1 MNKIIYS
8 LLLVLGSALLYI
20 GVQTGTP
27 ETVPPAALPTFAPVV
42 PESPSQPESAS
53 QPDPTARLENLLED
67 NPLFSPLADAEVRNF
82 DEMIDARVIRA
93 LVVYSKTSYFLD
105 GAVQR
110 GLDFDFLSQ
119 FEKFVNKSLN
129 TGHLK
134 VHMIFIPVTREE
146 ILPALLAG
154 RGDLAV
160 ANLTITPER
169 QRSIDFSRPVFSA
182 ISELLI
188 SQKQDEWQP
197 QSIDELSGRE
207 IHLRRS
213 SSYYSSLTGINEQ
226 LSARG
231 LAPARIRVVDEKLE
245 DEDLLEMLNAGLIST
260 TVVDSHK
267 ARFWQQIF
275 EDIRLHE
282 QLPLRDGAN
291 VAWAMRKNSPH
302 LLAMTNKFIKTHR
315 GGTLYG
321 NMMLQRYLKNTSYV
335 ENSLSTQSMQRFRDT
350 APVFRKYA
358 KEYEFDW
365 LMLMAQAYQESR
377 LNQTVRSS
385 AGAVGIMQ
393 IKPSTAA
400 DKRVNVK
407 NIGKLDNNVHA
418 GTRYLRFLRDHYFGE
433 EDMDET
439 EKTLFAFAAY
449 NAGPSRVIN
458 LRREAASA
466 GLNPNLWFGNV
477 EVIAARRI
485 GRETVQYVSNIYKY
499 WMTYRLAQ
507 HELKDRAASAPAT

>member
-1 MNKIIYS
+1 MNKISYG
-8 LLLVLGSALLYI
+8 LLLALGAVLVYI
-20 GVQTGTP
+20 GMQSGTP
-27 ETVPPAALPTFAPVV
+27 ATVPTTPLPASAEAA
-42 PESPSQPESAS
+42 SP
-53 QPDPTARLENLLED
+53 PDPTARLENLLGD
-67 NPLFSPLADAEVRNF
+67 NPIFSPLAAAEVRNF
-82 DEMIDARVIRA
+82 DEMVDARVIRA

-110 GLDFDFLSQ
+110 GLDFDFLRQ

-129 TGHLK
+129 TGHFK
-134 VHMIFIPVTREE
+134 VHMVFIPVTREE
-146 ILPALLAG
+146 ILPALIAG
-154 RGDLAV
+154 HGDLAV

-169 QRSIDFSRPVFSA
+169 QSSIDFSIPVFSA
-182 ISELLI
+182 INELLI
-188 SQKQDEWQP
+188 SQQQDDWQP
-197 QSIDELSGRE
+197 QSLDDLSGRE
-207 IHLRRS
+207 IHVRRS
-213 SSYYSSLTGINEQ
+213 SSYYSSLSSINQQ
-226 LSARG
+226 LTARG
-231 LAPARIRVVDEKLE
+231 LAPARIIRVDEKLE
-245 DEDLLEMLNAGLIST
+245 DEDLLEMLNAGLLST

-275 EDIRLHE
+275 TDMRLHS
-282 QLPLRDGAN
+282 QLPLREGAN

-302 LLAMTNKFIKTHR
+302 LAAMANKFIKTHR

-321 NMMLQRYLKNTSYV
+321 NLMLQRYLKNTSYV
-335 ENSLSTQSMQRFRDT
+335 ENALSSQSMQRFRDT

-358 KEYEFDW
+358 KQYEFDW
-365 LMLMAQAYQESR
+365 LMLMAQGFQESR
-377 LNQTVRSS
+377 LNQTVRSP
-385 AGAVGIMQ
+385 AGAMGIMQ

-400 DKRVNVK
+400 DKRVNVA
-407 NIGKLDNNVHA
+407 NIGQLDNNVHA
-418 GTRYLRFLRDHYFGE
+418 GTRYLRFLRDHYFGDA
-433 EDMDET
+433 DMDET

-458 LRREAASA
+458 LRREAEAA

-507 HELKDRAASAPAT
+507 HELKE

>member
-1 MNKIIYS
+1 MNKIAY
-8 LLLVLGSALLYI
+8 LLLLALGVVLLYV
-20 GVQTGTP
+20 GVHRDATDA
-27 ETVPPAALPTFAPVV
+27 EPPASAAISNALTPSPAGAP
-42 PESPSQPESAS
+42 E
-53 QPDPTARLENLLED
+53 PTARLENLFAD
-67 NPLFSPLADAEVRNF
+67 TPLFSPLASAAARDFDAMVE
-82 DEMIDARVIRA
+82 ARVIRA

-110 GLDFDFLSQ
+110 GLDYDFLRQ
-119 FEKFVNKSLN
+119 FENFVNKSLN

-134 VHMIFIPVTREE
+134 IHILFIPVTREE
-146 ILPALLAG
+146 LLPALMTG

-169 QRSIDFSRPVFSA
+169 QQQVDFSMPVFSA
-182 ISELLI
+182 INELLI
-188 SQKQDEWQP
+188 SQQEDAWQP
-197 QSIDELSGRE
+197 QSIDDLAGRE

-213 SSYYSSLTGINEQ
+213 SSYYTSLSSINQQ
-226 LSARG
+226 LAQRG
-231 LAPARIRVVDEKLE
+231 LAPAHIITVDEQLE

-267 ARFWQQIF
+267 ARFWQQVF
-275 EDIRLHE
+275 DRIRLHE
-282 QLPLRDGAN
+282 QLPLRAGAD
-291 VAWAMRKNSPH
+291 VAWAMRKNSTH
-302 LLAMTNKFIKTHR
+302 LQAMANKFIKTHR

-321 NMMLQRYLKNTSYV
+321 NLMLQRYLKNTSYV
-335 ENSLSTQSMQRFRDT
+335 DNALSSQSMQRFRET

-358 KEYEFDW
+358 KQYDFDW

-377 LNQTVRSS
+377 LNQTERSS
-385 AGAVGIMQ
+385 SGAVGIMQ

-400 DKRVNVK
+400 DKRVNIQ

-418 GTRYLRFLRDHYFGE
+418 GTRYLRFLRDHYFDD

-458 LRREAASA
+458 LRREAAAA

-499 WMTYRLAQ
+499 WMTYRLAR
-507 HELKDRAASAPAT
+507 HKIKV